1 MGESNKWFREK
12 WNRLEDLQ
20 RIEKQSWEEFDNIM
34 VDEIGNRFIKIEK
47 LKKME
52 KLEKKKSRFYNEDI
66 LDRFDKSLKRD
77 KSKDIIKG
85 NFLKNNEKL
94 YNSIMSD
101 FLNSRIRNL
110 FSDFIVK
117 INSKDEKLFIEGL
130 NKKNEIRKMF

>member
-1 MGESNKWFREK
+1 MK
-12 WNRLEDLQ
+12 
-20 RIEKQSWEEFDNIM
+20 
-34 VDEIGNRFIKIEK
+34 
-47 LKKME
+47 

-130 NKKNEIRKMF
+130 NKKIEIIKMF

>member
-1 MGESNKWFREK
+1 MK
-12 WNRLEDLQ
+12 
-20 RIEKQSWEEFDNIM
+20 
-34 VDEIGNRFIKIEK
+34 
-47 LKKME
+47 

-77 KSKDIIKG
+77 KSRDIIKG

-101 FLNSRIRNL
+101 FLNSRIRDL

-117 INSKDEKLFIEGL
+117 MNSKDEKLFIEGL
-130 NKKNEIRKMF
+130 NKKIEIRKMF

>member
-1 MGESNKWFREK
+1 MSESNKWFREK

-47 LKKME
+47 LKKMK

-66 LDRFDKSLKRD
+66 LDRFDKSIKRD

-130 NKKNEIRKMF
+130 NKKIEIRKMF

>member
-1 MGESNKWFREK
+1 
-12 WNRLEDLQ
+12 
-20 RIEKQSWEEFDNIM
+20 
-34 VDEIGNRFIKIEK
+34 
-47 LKKME
+47 ME